1 MPFHATHHRS
11 VLNDVMDDTMLSGV
25 DVCGP
30 AFEVGQ
36 TFLTVKVRLVY
47 GKRDS
52 TNIQTFG
59 EEYSEG

>member
-1 MPFHATHHRS
+1 
-11 VLNDVMDDTMLSGV
+11 MDDTMLSGV
-25 DVCGP
+25 DVCDP

-36 TFLTVKVRLVY
+36 IFFTVKVRLVY

-59 EEYSEG
+59 EEYS